1 MKFLHI
7 EHIYKFNYLNPM
19 EQGNNNGNIYNILD
33 TNFFIKCKA
42 LDLVNGNEYL
52 TTQYI
57 VNEIKDESAREY
69 YELNKGFIKVKN
81 PSKESIEI
89 VSKFAEMSNDLGYL
103 SIADISVIALAYE
116 VIVSIGKGEMVRKE
130 PTKYQV
136 VDKDKLIKELKQK
149 EKDKQQ
155 QQQQQQQLQHSDD
168 DDEDNEDD
176 WITPENI
183 DTKLNNMITS
193 SSNNNKQIQTQS
205 QSESQSQTEKENKH
219 PTPLI
224 NVFVH
229 SADFTLQNVCMK
241 MSIPIKGIDGMQ
253 IRKIKNYILKCTTCH
268 DFIFDTSVKFCDF
281 CGYPYLMKI
290 GYNIYSNG
298 DIKINDKKPNIR
310 KRGTQYDLPKPS
322 LAKNGTIYILA
333 DDQLPK
339 QKHKEINVNKVLEYY
354 ENMQEM
360 PKHMGNEEKGKSS
373 KQFVWGYPK
382 QNPNKAKK
390 YYSKKKK

>member
-1 MKFLHI
+1 
-7 EHIYKFNYLNPM
+7 M
-19 EQGNNNGNIYNILD
+19 EQGNNNGNTYNILD

-89 VSKFAEMSNDLGYL
+89 VSRFAEMSNDLGYL

-116 VIVSIGKGEMVRKE
+116 VIVSIGKGDLVRKE

-149 EKDKQQ
+149 QRDEHKEEQSEEDKDEGEG
-155 QQQQQQQLQHSDD
+155 
-168 DDEDNEDD
+168 EDNEDD

-193 SSNNNKQIQTQS
+193 SNNKQVLPQS
-205 QSESQSQTEKENKH
+205 QSESQTEKENKH